1 MTQEDILI
9 SLCNDVIDVFH
20 KNKQGDIK
28 KQIRR
33 HKIRIKSIRTVCP
46 KDITW
51 SLLARWKGI
60 VYVKTGTVNYGY
72 PERNINFRS
81 YK

>member
-1 MTQEDILI
+1 M
-9 SLCNDVIDVFH
+9 
-20 KNKQGDIK
+20 
-28 KQIRR
+28 
-33 HKIRIKSIRTVCP
+33 RIKSIKTVCP

-51 SLLARWKGI
+51 SLLARWRGI

-81 YK
+81 YT